1 MALFYQVFLKVVW
14 LIFYFRIKLCCP
26 PPSALF
32 YSLYFLP
39 GPGGLV
45 TRLFDWR
52 RGDYD
57 YCRVPETR
65 QLSSLEA
72 GEDNSNLETKKIRK
86 IQIDQYGRYK
96 GFEAC

>member
-1 MALFYQVFLKVVW
+1 MALFYQVILKVVW

-39 GPGGLV
+39 GGLV

-57 YCRVPETR
+57 YCRVLDTW
-65 QLSSLEA
+65 QLSPLKV

-86 IQIDQYGRYK
+86 IQIDQYGQTK
-96 GFEAC
+96 GF